1 MSRESSVSSN
11 RPQAVHGGLNSP
23 APGSPAAIFHQEPLY
38 QKYSSHH
45 ELPLSLGSAVLLHL
59 FLILAFAVMASYGGC
74 GFWAYNP
81 EPPLMDVVDAGG
93 GGEGDG
99 SPPDAVEQPPTK
111 PDEATPA
118 AKPQE
123 PETPPPVVEK
133 PAEPPQE
140 RPVGKPGDPGRGGP
154 GTGGGLG
161 SGTGPGIGSGR
172 GPGVQSAR
180 ARRMHRWKV
189 LMPYNS
195 SREYLNRLVELQAVV
210 VVPRPDGLYLFYRQ
224 LAERNLK
231 PTLENQDAFLALSR
245 RLIHWTDDNPN
256 SVAALADALR
266 LDFKPTRIFVFFPVE
281 LEKALAERELS
292 YRGLTEDELER
303 RQLVTIFSVRR
314 IGNSY
319 RIEIIDQ
326 RPRQPGD

>member
-1 MSRESSVSSN
+1 MASQVPALDN
-11 RPQAVHGGLNSP
+11 RSP
-23 APGSPAAIFHQEPLY
+23 ASSRSPIFHEEPLY

-59 FLILAFAVMASYGGC
+59 FLILGFTVITSYGGC
-74 GFWAYNP
+74 GFWSYNP
-81 EPPLMDVVDAGG
+81 EPPLMDVIDAGG

-99 SPPDAVEQPPTK
+99 SPPDAVEQPPPSK
-111 PDEATPA
+111 PEQVKPEA
-118 AKPQE
+118 E
-123 PETPPPVVEK
+123 PEQEKAPPTVVEK
-133 PAEPPQE
+133 PPEAQPE
-140 RPVGKPGDPGRGGP
+140 RPRGKPGDPGRGGP

-161 SGTGPGIGSGR
+161 SGTGPGIGSGV

-195 SREYLNRLVELQAVV
+195 SREYLNRLIELQAMV
-210 VVPRPDGLYLFYRQ
+210 VVPRPDGLYLFYRN
-224 LAERNLK
+224 LPERNLK
-231 PTLENQDAFLALSR
+231 PTLENQDAFAALSR

-266 LDFKPTRIFVFFPVE
+266 LDFKPNRIFVFFPVE

-314 IGNSY
+314 IGNNY